1 MINGKKA
8 FVSATFLILLVM
20 MDLPAQ
26 AQQIRDL
33 FRTVNPSVVMI
44 RTRQRAVLAQE
55 EGSEGL
61 GSGFLVSA
69 DGKIMTAAH
78 VVNQADAIEV
88 VFLSGEI
95 IPARVITSVTIADVA
110 LLQLA
115 RMPANPVVARLGDSD
130 LVEVGDQIFL
140 IGAPFGISHSL
151 SVGYISARHN
161 PGNVLENLTALDVLQ
176 TDASIYSGNSGG
188 PMFNLQGEVVGIVSH
203 VLVRG
208 GNTDGLGFA
217 STSKIARQLMLEE
230 RHFWTGIEAY
240 LLEGPAAAVFNVP
253 QGVGLLVQSVAAGS
267 PAEKLGLREG
277 QLKAIIQ
284 DQTLMVGG
292 DIILEIAGN
301 PIRPSVAEFQE
312 VQKQLNKLKPG
323 ETVHFK
329 VLRAGK
335 ILDLTTV
342 VPPE

>member
-8 FVSATFLILLVM
+8 FVSGTFLILLVM

-33 FRTVNPSVVMI
+33 FRAVNPSVVMI
-44 RTRQRAVLAQE
+44 RTRQKAVLAQE

-217 STSKIARQLMLEE
+217 STSNIARQLMLEE

-253 QGVGLLVQSVAAGS
+253 QPVGLLVQSVAAGS